1 MPRLQLTICAGL
13 ATLAFIAGGCGGGG
27 DDQTAAETWTD
38 DVCTSVNTWAEEID
52 EARSTLEDTSSLSVD
67 SVTDAIDSGVA
78 ATRTL
83 LDDFRDLE
91 APETEGAAEVE
102 AHIAQ
107 LSNTLGAQEQVL
119 SDALESDSDSPVELL
134 GKISAVGAAL
144 STIGTAFQ
152 STFQAVEDL
161 DDDAA
166 ELQSAFEDTDSCD
179 DARSTLEDLRTAL
192 EQLG

>member
-1 MPRLQLTICAGL
+1 MRRLQLTICAGL
-13 ATLAFIAGGCGGGG
+13 AALAFAAGGCGGD

-38 DVCTSVNTWAEEID
+38 DVCSSVNTWAEEID
-52 EARSTLEDTSSLSVD
+52 ETRATLEDTSNLSVD
-67 SVTDAIDSGVA
+67 TFTDAIDSVVA

-102 AHIAQ
+102 AQVAR

-152 STFQAVEDL
+152 STFQAIEDL
-161 DDDAA
+161 DGAA

-179 DARSTLEDLRTAL
+179 DARSTLEELRAAL
-192 EQLG
+192 EQIG

>member
-1 MPRLQLTICAGL
+1 VPRLQLTICAGL
-13 ATLAFIAGGCGGGG
+13 AALAFVAGGCGGD
-27 DDQTAAETWTD
+27 DDQTAAEAWTD

-78 ATRTL
+78 ATHTL

-91 APETEGAAEVE
+91 APETEAAAEVE
-102 AHIAQ
+102 AQVAR
-107 LSNTLGAQEQVL
+107 LSNTLGAQEQLL

-144 STIGTAFQ
+144 STIGTALQ
-152 STFQAVEDL
+152 STFQAIEDL
-161 DDDAA
+161 DGAA
-166 ELQSAFEDTDSCD
+166 ELQGAFEDTDSCD
-179 DARSTLEDLRTAL
+179 DARAQLEELRTAL
-192 EQLG
+192 EQIG